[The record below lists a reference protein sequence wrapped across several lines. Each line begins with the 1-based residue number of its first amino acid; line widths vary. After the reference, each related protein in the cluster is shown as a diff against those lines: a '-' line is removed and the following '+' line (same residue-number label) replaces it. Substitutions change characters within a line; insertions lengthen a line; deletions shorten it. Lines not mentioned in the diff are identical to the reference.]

1 MSGRYGTLDA
11 SRHYGPPL
19 AVTGITLPFAFLF
32 LRLFLISCVPL
43 IYLLRFEFSLLDSS
57 VSVLSFIR
65 ISCSYIFMPFLFL
78 LYPLCLLVSI
88 LSFESWLTI
97 SSLCSSSEGLAVSE
111 QEFSPYCMTTP
122 YSVTAIQVGSLLDRF
137 LFVSLYLKL
146 ISNRSSV
153 TVWFRSISDRRCTG
167 VVKFSAP

>member
-1 MSGRYGTLDA
+1 
-11 SRHYGPPL
+11 
-19 AVTGITLPFAFLF
+19 
-32 LRLFLISCVPL
+32 
-43 IYLLRFEFSLLDSS
+43 
-57 VSVLSFIR
+57 
-65 ISCSYIFMPFLFL
+65 MPFLFL